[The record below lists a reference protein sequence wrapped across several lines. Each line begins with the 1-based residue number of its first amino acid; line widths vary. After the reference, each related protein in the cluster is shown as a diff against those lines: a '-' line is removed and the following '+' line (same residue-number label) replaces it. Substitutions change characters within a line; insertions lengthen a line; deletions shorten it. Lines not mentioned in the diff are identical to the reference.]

1 MNDNIVKEMI
11 QKISRRAK
19 SWEKRNKNTPKG
31 MSNPY
36 TEFGFLDKKMNPIKI
51 DELKQTYGKNYNY
64 KIGILKNISQSDYI
78 KVRDKRFIDNLKYM
92 AEQNNDT
99 ELLKQLNENS
109 QSKIMIDYYEGKF
122 DEILHNFD
130 SNQIVNSKTLETA
143 TEKLKLFNKR
153 P

>member
-19 SWEKRNKNTPKG
+19 SWEKRNKNTSKG

-36 TEFGFLDKKMNPIKI
+36 TEFGFLDNKMNPIKI

-143 TEKLKLFNKR
+143 TEKLKLFNNR